1 MRMKKKTN
9 TWIDLLF
16 RDRLARK
23 LHNFFED
30 FSFYLGLFVFLLVV
44 YDVGFPHFIQYIYF
58 AVMYFIYLTAF
69 TITLGL
75 RNLLNPKV
83 GIIAKVLQWLPV
95 ALLAVF
101 CYYKYSAIQL
111 KPDYKSYT
119 YYGGLILCF
128 VLIVLDS
135 SRKVLLIYTKRF
147 NPALAFVISF
157 LLLSF
162 MGCGLLLLPR
172 ATVNGISF
180 TDALFTSVSAV
191 CVTGLSTLDTATEF
205 TRLGKFFIL
214 VLIQLGGLG
223 ILSFTS
229 FFGYLYKGG
238 FSIENQLFLKDFVTA
253 ERVSDTF
260 KSLAQIIVIT
270 LLVEVIGVVCIYLTV
285 GDEAFGT
292 WGQKLRFSIFHSISA
307 FCNAGF
313 STIPN
318 GLFNT
323 YLATEYDFQFVIC
336 ILIIIGGIGFPIITD
351 FYYYTLHYLREL
363 FGWLVDRKP
372 IRHLPRTVSINTTLV
387 LVTSSI
393 LLVVGMVTFYITE
406 SQGVLA
412 NHHSDI
418 GKMMTTF
425 FASVTPRTA
434 GFNTFDM
441 SLMQPATI
449 LIYLLLMWIGASPA
463 STGGGIK
470 TSTFAVAML
479 NILSLARGKDRVEY
493 RRRQIPTE
501 SVRRAFSTIML
512 SLLVIGPA
520 ILFITVLEP
529 EKQLINVAFECFSA
543 FSTVGLTLG
552 ITPLLSDAGKF
563 VLIVLMFIGRVG
575 TFTLFVAFVRQTRT
589 LNYRYPNETIFIN

>member
-1 MRMKKKTN
+1 MKRRKKYWINFQFRN
-9 TWIDLLF
+9 TLF
-16 RDRLARK
+16 RK
-23 LHNFFED
+23 SHSFFED
-30 FSFYLGLFVFLLVV
+30 FSFYLGLFVFLSVA
-44 YDVGFPHFIQYIYF
+44 YDVGFPHFIKYIYF
-58 AVMYFIYLTAF
+58 AVMYLIYLTAF
-69 TITLGL
+69 TVTLGL
-75 RNLLNPKV
+75 RNLLNPKD
-83 GIIAKVLQWLPV
+83 GITPKILQWLPV
-95 ALLAVF
+95 VFLAIF
-101 CYYKYSAIQL
+101 CYYKYTAIQL
-111 KPDYKSYT
+111 KPDYKSYA
-119 YYGGLILCF
+119 YYGSLILCF
-128 VLIVLDS
+128 VLILLDS
-135 SRKVLLIYTKRF
+135 SRKVLLLYTKRF

-157 LLLSF
+157 LLLSL

-214 VLIQLGGLG
+214 ILIQLGGLG

-270 LLVEVIGVVCIYLTV
+270 LLVEVIGVACIYLTV
-285 GDEAFGT
+285 GDAAFGT
-292 WGQKLRFSIFHSISA
+292 SGQKLRFSIFHAISA

-313 STIPN
+313 STIPG

-336 ILIIIGGIGFPIITD
+336 ILVLIGGIGFPIITD
-351 FYYYTLHYLREL
+351 FYYYTIHYLRQI
-363 FGWLVDRKP
+363 FGWLFDRKP

-387 LVTSSI
+387 LVTSFI
-393 LLVVGMVTFYITE
+393 LLTVGMVTFSITE
-406 SQGVLA
+406 NHGILA
-412 NHHSDI
+412 NHDSVL
-418 GKMMTTF
+418 GKVMTTF

-441 SLMQPATI
+441 SLMQPATV

-512 SLLVIGPA
+512 SLLAIGPA

-529 EKQLINVAFECFSA
+529 EKQLIKVAFECFSA

-563 VLIVLMFIGRVG
+563 VLIFLMFVGRVG
-575 TFTLFVAFVRQTRT
+575 TFTLFVAFVRQVRT
-589 LNYRYPNETIFIN
+589 INYRYPNETIFIN

>member
-1 MRMKKKTN
+1 MKKRKKE
-9 TWIDLLF
+9 WIDFQFRNRLL
-16 RDRLARK
+16 RN

-44 YDVGFPHFIQYIYF
+44 YDVGFPHIIEYIYF
-58 AVMYFIYLTAF
+58 AVMYFIYLIGF
-69 TITLGL
+69 TVTLGL
-75 RNLLNPKV
+75 RNLLNPKREIPARIV
-83 GIIAKVLQWLPV
+83 QWVPV
-95 ALLAVF
+95 VLLAIF
-101 CYYKYSAIQL
+101 CYYKYTAIQEQ
-111 KPDYKSYT
+111 PDYKSYT
-119 YYGGLILCF
+119 YYGSLILCF
-128 VLIVLDS
+128 VLILLDS

-191 CVTGLSTLDTATEF
+191 CVTGLSTLDTASEF

-270 LLVEVIGVVCIYLTV
+270 LVVEVIGVACIYLTV
-285 GDEAFGT
+285 GDGAFTSMGE
-292 WGQKLRFSIFHSISA
+292 KVRFSIFHAISA

-318 GLFNT
+318 GLFNSQ
-323 YLATEYDFQFVIC
+323 LATDYDFQFVIC
-336 ILIIIGGIGFPIITD
+336 VLVLVGGIGFPIITD
-351 FYYYTLHYLREL
+351 FYYYLLHYTKQI
-363 FGWLVDRKP
+363 FGWLVDRQP

-393 LLVVGMVTFYITE
+393 LLVVGMLTFFITE
-406 SQGVLA
+406 ARGLLTDHDSVA
-412 NHHSDI
+412 
-418 GKMMTTF
+418 GKLMTTF

-441 SLMQPATI
+441 GLMQPATI

-512 SLLVIGPA
+512 SLLVIGPG
-520 ILFITVLEP
+520 ILFITVLDP
-529 EKQLINVAFECFSA
+529 EKELISVAFECFSA

-552 ITPLLSDAGKF
+552 ITPFLSDAGKF
-563 VLIVLMFIGRVG
+563 VLIILMFIGRVG
-575 TFTLFVAFVRQTRT
+575 TFTLFVAFVRQTRSIS
-589 LNYRYPNETIFIN
+589 YRYPSETIFIN